1 MTQLPRDAEL
11 HDAMS
16 AISHWHTVHPNQGP
30 ETEPEEIS
38 LKRKLLMN
46 RVSSLRE
53 GDLDPWMGRTIK
65 TLVRKTTRYIV
76 YIDDRLDVQWW
87 WTMGLPKAEGLGV
100 IQANITRLTHASS
113 FLLDE
118 QSDLWR
124 QRPCRTRKDAPV
136 PPASSAS
143 PPSSTTPVATASP
156 DSPTRPDDPGDTPLP
171 RDQRRARE
179 TAKGIRMLIAESLA
193 MYLNGAK
200 QEECEKVQRMAEE
213 QILVAKDQ
221 LCRGVFFAQFLYAV
235 LALFALTVALMVS
248 ASFYPAE
255 PRSLIEAA
263 KTALAGAFGAMLF
276 ATSRTQS
283 LHLEPDSGRRGLR
296 TEAWSRAL
304 IGAGAGLLTHYAFES
319 EIIVKA
325 ALKEGAIREAT
336 QMFLC
341 IASGWSERILPSLL
355 GRAESLVSGG
365 GKKD

>member
-1 MTQLPRDAEL
+1 M
-11 HDAMS
+11 
-16 AISHWHTVHPNQGP
+16 
-30 ETEPEEIS
+30 
-38 LKRKLLMN
+38 
-46 RVSSLRE
+46 
-53 GDLDPWMGRTIK
+53 
-65 TLVRKTTRYIV
+65 V
-76 YIDDRLDVQWW
+76 YIDDRLEVQWW

-113 FLLDE
+113 FLLDA

-124 QRPCRTRKDAPV
+124 QGPCRARKDTPAT
-136 PPASSAS
+136 PASSTSATTAAS
-143 PPSSTTPVATASP
+143 PSSQASPTSPVAADTAC
-156 DSPTRPDDPGDTPLP
+156 DDTPLP
-171 RDQRRARE
+171 RDQQRARE

-221 LCRGVFFAQFLYAV
+221 LCRGVFFSQFLYAV

-325 ALKEGAIREAT
+325 ALKEGPIREAT